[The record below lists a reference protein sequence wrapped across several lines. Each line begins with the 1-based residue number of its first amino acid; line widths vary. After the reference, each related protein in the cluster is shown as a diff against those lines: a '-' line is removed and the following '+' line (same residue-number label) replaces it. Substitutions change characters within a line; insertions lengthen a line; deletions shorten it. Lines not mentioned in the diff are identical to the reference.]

1 MLECILLFYTPFS
14 ILNWNTV
21 INISRQM
28 YDYET
33 RCTQQLVYIVVSV
46 NTQCSTRTWTAAM
59 NPLNTLNQLLHMFAL
74 KWNTATKAT
83 KLQMVN

>member
-14 ILNWNTV
+14 TLNWNTV

-33 RCTQQLVYIVVSV
+33 RCTQQLVYIFVSV
-46 NTQCSTRTWTAAM
+46 NTQCSTRTWTSAM
-59 NPLNTLNQLLHMFAL
+59 NPLNGLNQLLRMFAL
-74 KWNTATKAT
+74 KLNTATKVT
-83 KLQMVN
+83 ELQMAN